1 MRIGFIDSGVGGL
14 SILQAVR
21 QLVVADY
28 IYVMDNRYLPYG
40 EKSEAFIQQ
49 RLSQLSALLISL
61 HVDLIVIACNTAT
74 TQAVSSLRQQF
85 SIPFVGTVPAIKPAA
100 TLCMGLGFSVL
111 ATPATASG
119 GYLQGLINDF
129 APTLP
134 ISKYGSSELVKIA
147 ESKVWYQQDVLKAVQ
162 QEVKRLGMLSTHEHL
177 VVLGCTHFPF
187 LKPELKDALPYAE
200 FLDTAQAIANRVW
213 TLTKDKHSEVASG
226 NNLFIAT
233 AALDLAQQHR
243 VFELGFQDYQCWPLE
258 LQTEDSASK

>member
-40 EKSEAFIQQ
+40 EKSETFIQQ

-61 HVDLIVIACNTAT
+61 RVDLIVIACNTAT
-74 TQAVSSLRQQF
+74 TQAVASLRQQF

-111 ATPATASG
+111 ATPATSTG
-119 GYLQGLINDF
+119 SYLQGLINDF
-129 APTLP
+129 APRLP
-134 ISKYGSSELVKIA
+134 IKKYGSSELVKLA
-147 ESKVWYQQDVLKAVQ
+147 EAKVWYQQDVSNAVE
-162 QEVKRLGMLSTHEHL
+162 QEVKRLGMLETSEHL

-187 LKPELKDALPYAE
+187 LTPELKNALPHAE
-200 FLDTAQAIANRVW
+200 FLDTAHAIANRVW
-213 TLTKDKHSEVASG
+213 TLTKEKHSEVASG
-226 NNLFIAT
+226 CNLYIAT
-233 AALDLAQQHR
+233 AALDSTQQRR
-243 VFELGFQDYQCWPLE
+243 VTELGFQNYQCWATE
-258 LQTEDSASK
+258 LQTEEKEPE